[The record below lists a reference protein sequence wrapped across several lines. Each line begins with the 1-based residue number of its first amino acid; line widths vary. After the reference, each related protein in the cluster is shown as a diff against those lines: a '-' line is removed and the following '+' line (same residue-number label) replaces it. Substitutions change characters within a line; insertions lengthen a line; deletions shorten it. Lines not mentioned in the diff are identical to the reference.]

1 MSNEREDKKILVK
14 DKKILFYEGVK
25 KLKRELD
32 K

>member
-1 MSNEREDKKILVK
+1 MSNEREGKKILVK
-14 DKKILFYEGVK
+14 DKKILFYEGAK